1 MDQYEIWKFLH
12 ICMFVFWLGTDM
24 GVMICSKKS
33 TDTSLSIPARFQLL
47 EIALVIE
54 LLPRVMWVMAL
65 PLGVHLSKSLGY
77 LDPSISALAMMWIF
91 TLIWLVINVGGAA
104 NLEKPWGQQ
113 LSKINRIIVASLGVG
128 LIIVSVLHFLG
139 SGPFVEGRA
148 EVDSI
153 ALKVGLYGLVNI
165 TILGIEIAF
174 FPLGEAFAR
183 LAEEGSSPELEQ
195 SISSGMRTTLMWVHA
210 TYIMIFVVAFIGV
223 TKIAG

>member
-1 MDQYEIWKFLH
+1 MSEYEIWKFLH

-183 LAEEGSSPELEQ
+183 LAEEGSSPELEE
-195 SISSGMRTTLMWVHA
+195 SISSGMRTTLMWVHT
-210 TYIMIFVVAFIGV
+210 TYFMIFVVAFIGV

>member
-1 MDQYEIWKFLH
+1 MTEYEVWKFLH

-47 EIALVIE
+47 EIALLIE

-65 PLGVHLSKSLGY
+65 PLGIHLSKSLGY
-77 LDPSISALAMMWIF
+77 ISPSDLTLAGMWVF
-91 TLIWLVINVGGAA
+91 AGAWLIINVGGAA

-113 LSKINRIIVASLGVG
+113 LSKINRFVVASLGVS
-128 LIIVSVLHFLG
+128 LIIVAISSYMG
-139 SGPFVEGRA
+139 NGPYEA
-148 EVDSI
+148 NSI
-153 ALKVGLYGLVNI
+153 ALKVGLYGFINL
-165 TILGIEIAF
+165 TILGIETAF

-183 LAEEGSSPELEQ
+183 LAEEGSSPDLEE
-195 SISSGMRTTLMWVHA
+195 SISSGMSKTLMWVHT

-223 TKIAG
+223 TKFAG

>member
-1 MDQYEIWKFLH
+1 MAEYEIWKFLH

-33 TDTSLSIPARFQLL
+33 TDTTLSIPARFQLL

-65 PLGVHLSKSLGY
+65 PLGIHLSKSLGY
-77 LDPSISALAMMWIF
+77 ITPNDLTLAGMWLF
-91 TLIWLVINVGGAA
+91 AFSWLIINVGGAA

-113 LSKINRIIVASLGVG
+113 LSKINRFVVASLGLA
-128 LIIVSVLHFLG
+128 LIVVAVSSYMG
-139 SGPFVEGRA
+139 NGPFEA
-148 EVDSI
+148 NSI
-153 ALKVGLYGLVNI
+153 ALKVGLYGLINL
-165 TILGIEIAF
+165 TILGIEVSF

-183 LAEEGSSPELEQ
+183 LAEEGSTPELEE
-195 SISSGMRTTLMWVHA
+195 SISSSMRKTLMWVHS
-210 TYIMIFVVAFIGV
+210 TYITIFVVAFIGV